1 MTKNCHKYLLYEASC
16 ICRFNKS
23 SRGKMFEKF
32 FYFYTFEQELVD
44 SLNKHHILNLD
55 AFKLY
60 SFKMHFVIG
69 SELSGHYIAPH
80 SSLKIYQIVVF
91 K

>member
-1 MTKNCHKYLLYEASC
+1 MRLRVFVGIIKVQDERCTKS
-16 ICRFNKS
+16 
-23 SRGKMFEKF
+23 
-32 FYFYTFEQELVD
+32 FYFYTFAQELVD
-44 SLNKHHILNLD
+44 SLNKHHILNID